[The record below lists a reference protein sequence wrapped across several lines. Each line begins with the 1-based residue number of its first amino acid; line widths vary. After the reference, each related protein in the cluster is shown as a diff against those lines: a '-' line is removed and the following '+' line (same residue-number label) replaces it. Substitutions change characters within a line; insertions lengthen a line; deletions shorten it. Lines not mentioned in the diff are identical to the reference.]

1 MMMYFYKRH
10 LRFAEV
16 YAAEIVCKTEGE
28 KSVYGT
34 EKLMC
39 VRLREELHTVN
50 KAFKFKDKSLNLK
63 ALFTICN
70 SSLKNGYNKL
80 YPFFI
85 NVFKFIYTKM
95 LYFRD
100 YLFLNMQ
107 SAATLLGIPA

>member
-16 YAAEIVCKTEGE
+16 YAAEIMCKTEGE

-50 KAFKFKDKSLNLK
+50 KAFKFKDL
-63 ALFTICN
+63 
-70 SSLKNGYNKL
+70 L